1 MISPDD
7 AVQDLYRIAVVE
19 GRTTST
25 VRLKMLADYCVQELE
40 QRGLNTLPVS
50 SAIFSTP
57 WWTKS
62 PTETRMPI
70 R

>member
-40 QRGLNTLPVS
+40 QRGLNGVEKEVAIPTRIFCS
-50 SAIFSTP
+50 SARQR
-57 WWTKS
+57 
-62 PTETRMPI
+62 PTT
-70 R
+70 

>member
-40 QRGLNTLPVS
+40 QRGLNGVEKEGGNP
-50 SAIFSTP
+50 
-57 WWTKS
+57 
-62 PTETRMPI
+62 R
-70 R
+70 RR